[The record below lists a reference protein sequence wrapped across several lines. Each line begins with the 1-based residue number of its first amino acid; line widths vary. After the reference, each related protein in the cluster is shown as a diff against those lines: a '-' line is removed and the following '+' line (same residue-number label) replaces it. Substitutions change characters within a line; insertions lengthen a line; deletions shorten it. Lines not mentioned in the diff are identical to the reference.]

1 MGEMTSPGS
10 DHRSSRSWVR
20 AGIVALALALVT
32 GVPPAGGQQP
42 PPEAHGAEVVIML
55 KSPLGPT
62 KDVPA
67 LRRAAEA
74 ARRRFLAALP
84 ATIDLTVT
92 LEFETIPALTVTVGP
107 DVSLDEIRTQP
118 NVRSVDLDLG
128 AGGGSLANTVPIVGA
143 DDLHAAGTTGAGT
156 TVAVLD
162 SGHDSDHPDLVG
174 STVHEACFGS
184 NNSGAGVGFCPNG
197 SDRQTG
203 AGSAEDDAG
212 HGTHVTGIVTSD
224 GVVSSI
230 GVAPGSSIVALKVT
244 DDCNFS
250 GCFYAFS
257 EITAALDYLVAHPE
271 LGVDVVNMSLTTNDR
286 FAGDC
291 DSSTAWLMAGA
302 TAVNNLRA
310 AGVSLFAAAGNNGST
325 NKMTAPA
332 CLQNVT
338 SVGATST
345 SDAIASFSNT
355 STTTDILAPGVNVVS
370 DAIGGGTFTASGTSM
385 ASPASAGCAALIAQA
400 VPAASP
406 ADVDAALESTGT
418 SVARGTASFPR
429 INCAA
434 ARQALG
440 GTSTHQLSVTTTG
453 TGTGTVT
460 SSPAGID
467 CGSTCQANFSSGQ
480 QVTLT
485 ATAASGSTFGGW
497 SGACTGSG
505 SCTVTMNQ
513 ARSVTATFTSS
524 PTSCTGTVNVN
535 VSATSFTPKTAKAQV
550 GGCVVWNFNGPG
562 NHSATETK
570 LLGPGTTPLFNSGS
584 KAPGTT
590 FSYTFVSAGGYNYR
604 STMAGDP
611 STMVG
616 VVKVPVKLSATS
628 GGVNTSITVTWASA
642 STAGYRSDVQL
653 RYKPAGGSYGAWT
666 NWRVDQTG
674 VSDTFIASA
683 ANGAGVYQFRARY
696 ENAGTAKASGYST
709 AATLR
714 IS

>member
-1 MGEMTSPGS
+1 MTSPGS
-10 DHRSSRSWVR
+10 DHRAAHSWVR
-20 AGIVALALALVT
+20 AGIVGLALALVT
-32 GVPPAGGQQP
+32 GVPQAGGQP
-42 PPEAHGAEVVIML
+42 PPLAANATDIVIML

-74 ARRRFLAALP
+74 ARRRFLGALP
-84 ATIDLTVT
+84 ATIDLTVM
-92 LEFETIPALTVTVGP
+92 LEFETIPALSATVGP
-107 DVSLDEIRTQP
+107 DVSLDEIRIQP

-162 SGHDSDHPDLVG
+162 SGHDSDHPDLAG
-174 STVHEACFGS
+174 SAVHEACFGS
-184 NNSGAGVGFCPNG
+184 TNSGAGVGFCPNG

-230 GVAPGSSIVALKVT
+230 GVAPGSGIVALKVT
-244 DDCNFS
+244 DDCNFA

-271 LGVDVVNMSLTTNDR
+271 LGVDVVNMSLGTTTR
-286 FAGDC
+286 FAGNC
-291 DSSTAWLMAGA
+291 DSSTAYLMAGA

-310 AGVSLFAAAGNNGST
+310 AGVSLFASAGNNGST
-325 NKMTAPA
+325 TKMTAPA

-338 SVGATST
+338 SVGATDT

-370 DAIGGGTFTASGTSM
+370 DAIGGGTTTASGTSM

-400 VPAASP
+400 VPTASP
-406 ADVDAALESTGT
+406 ADVDAALKSTGT

-429 INCAA
+429 INCAT

-460 SSPAGID
+460 SSPAGIA
-467 CGSTCQANFSSGQ
+467 CGSTCQASYNDGQ

-485 ATAASGSTFGGW
+485 AAPTSGSTFSGW
-497 SGACTGSG
+497 SGACSGTGS
-505 SCTVTMNQ
+505 CIVTMNQ
-513 ARSVTATFTSS
+513 ARSVTATFTAS
-524 PTSCTGTVNVN
+524 PTSCGSTVNVS
-535 VSATSFTPKTAKAQV
+535 VSATSFTPKTAKAQQ

-570 LLGPGTTPLFNSGS
+570 LLGPGSTPLFNSGS
-584 KAPGTT
+584 KAPGTN
-590 FSYTFVSAGGYNYR
+590 FSYTFVAAGGYNYR
-604 STMAGDP
+604 STVAGDP
-611 STMVG
+611 STMAG

-674 VSDTFIASA
+674 LSDTFMASA

-709 AATLR
+709 AVTLT